1 MTDAAA
7 GTRRASHAQR
17 REAMTLVEVLV
28 VVVIIAMVATG
39 ITFAIGGI
47 TRSNLRK
54 ASMRVVSSARYAYSR
69 AAARGTTVRVL
80 LDFDNNRISI
90 EEAHGR
96 IFLARTDDARREEVE
111 EQGEDGAAVD
121 PWAAASARLSDT
133 MRPSFGSSP
142 FEPIRGVEGEVLT
155 TYTPRSIGSG
165 IRFLK
170 LIAPHEP
177 QPRERGQGAVY
188 FFPGG
193 MSEHAVVQLADSGDR
208 VYSVEI
214 HPLTG
219 RGKVHTTAF
228 EPEPLS
234 EDEQNVQ
241 QSELEED

>member
-1 MTDAAA
+1 LIHAAA
-7 GTRRASHAQR
+7 TARSVSRAPR
-17 REAMTLVEVLV
+17 REGMTLVEILV

-39 ITFAIGGI
+39 ITFAVGGI

-54 ASMRVVSSARYAYSR
+54 ASMRVVSSARYGYSR

-80 LDFDNNRISI
+80 LDFDNNRISV
-90 EEAHGR
+90 EESHGR
-96 IFLARTDDARREEVE
+96 IFLARTDDVRREEVE

-121 PWAAASARLSDT
+121 PWAAAHARLSET
-133 MRPSFGSSP
+133 MRPSFGSTM
-142 FEPIRGVEGEVLT
+142 FEPIRGVQGEVLSN
-155 TYTPRSIGSG
+155 YTPRAIGNG
-165 IRFLK
+165 IRFVK

-177 QPRERGQGAVY
+177 QPRERGQGAIY

-234 EDEQNVQ
+234 EDDQNEQQ
-241 QSELEED
+241 GELDEE